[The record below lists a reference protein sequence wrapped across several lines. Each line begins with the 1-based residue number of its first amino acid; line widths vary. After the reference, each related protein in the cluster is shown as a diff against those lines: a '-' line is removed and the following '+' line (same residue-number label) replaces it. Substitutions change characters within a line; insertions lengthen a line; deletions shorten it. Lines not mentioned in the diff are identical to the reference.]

1 MVLSEDIKN
10 DEKKKAVAEG
20 KKSDLKVKSVK
31 LEEESKDGGYLAY
44 RHLIQPWITEKSH
57 AQMASNKYIFKV
69 LKDSDKKK
77 VAMAVETLYGVNV
90 IAVNMVNIPA
100 KNRRY
105 GKSVGKKAG
114 FKKAIV
120 SLKEGDRIEI
130 FEGA

>member
-1 MVLSEDIKN
+1 MALSEDIKN
-10 DEKKKAVAEG
+10 DDKKEVAAEG
-20 KKSDLKVKSVK
+20 KKPALEVKSIK
-31 LEEESKDGGYLAY
+31 SEEKKDGGYLAY

-57 AQMASNKYIFKV
+57 SQMASGKYIFKV

-77 VAMAVETLYGVNV
+77 VAMAVETLYGVKV
-90 IAVNMVNIPA
+90 IDVNMVTIPA
-100 KNRRY
+100 KSRRY

-130 FEGA
+130 FEGV